1 MSVKDLDATGH
12 AESPRR
18 KLAIGSFPPSR
29 QSPIFHPLL
38 HVFGRFRLNNQPLAR
53 QRFQYF
59 LEIARI
65 HFPADADQLS
75 LRTLLNRSFESCRHR
90 TRKRPQQ
97 RHPILRLARF
107 KPQMRDGLLHRQTN
121 DRLKRNLLFLAL
133 LTAAFPT
140 HDDRNLNH
148 SPRKRRLRAVQFLTP
163 PSAFLLAIDARHS
176 RTVLNRCETSPP

>member
-133 LTAAFPT
+133 LTPAFPT
-140 HDDRNLNH
+140 HD
-148 SPRKRRLRAVQFLTP
+148 TP
-163 PSAFLLAIDARHS
+163 PPTPPPRDPPPRPFQFPPPPPPFPRAIDPRHS
-176 RTVLNRCETSPP
+176 R